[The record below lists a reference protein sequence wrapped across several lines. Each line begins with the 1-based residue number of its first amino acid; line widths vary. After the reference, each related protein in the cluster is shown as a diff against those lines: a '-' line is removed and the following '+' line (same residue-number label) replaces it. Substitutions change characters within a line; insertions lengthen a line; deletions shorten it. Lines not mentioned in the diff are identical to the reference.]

1 MVFSP
6 SSTVFS
12 ILSTRGG
19 SGPQVLSVLMK
30 VEKSRPTLF
39 AALSSSGTIVSGTV
53 LLLVYTTAPP
63 YPSHASFLP
72 R

>member
-12 ILSTRGG
+12 ILLTRGG
-19 SGPQVLSVLMK
+19 SEPQVLSVLMN

-39 AALSSSGTIVSGTV
+39 VAFSSSGTIVSGTT
-53 LLLVYTTAPP
+53 LLLVYKTAPP
-63 YPSHASFLP
+63 
-72 R
+72 